1 MQDVRLMTLLCVAE
15 QKNFTRAAQVLALT
29 QPAVSQHVSSL
40 ESELGVKLVLR
51 GKGEVKLTPEG
62 EIVCSYARRINAMY
76 DKMIAELGDPS
87 ATVTK
92 LKIGITHTAENNRIP
107 QVLARYSSLLGK
119 PSITIVTDTIKNLY
133 TLLENYELD
142 MAIVEG
148 KDAREGMRRLMLDT
162 DYLVCVVSP
171 ESALARRSMITL
183 ADLKRE
189 RMIMRL
195 PSSATRALFDSTLES
210 LGENIADFDIILEVD
225 NISTIKD
232 LVKRDLGVSILPRS
246 TCDSEIRKGKL
257 VALPIE
263 NLSMARETNI
273 VYNKDFSHPEVLE
286 DIVKMYRETTERR

>member
-1 MQDVRLMTLLCVAE
+1 MQDVRFATLLCVAD
-15 QKNFTRAAQVLALT
+15 QKNFTRAAQMLALT
-29 QPAVSQHVSSL
+29 QPAVSQHISSL

-62 EIVCSYARRINAMY
+62 EIACSYARRINAMY
-76 DKMIAELGDPS
+76 DKMIAELKDPS
-87 ATVTK
+87 STVTK

-107 QVLARYSSLLGK
+107 QVLARYSTLLGK
-119 PSITIVTDTIKNLY
+119 PSITVITDTIKNLY

-148 KDAREGMRRLMLDT
+148 KDTRDGLCRLMLDT

-171 ESALARRSMITL
+171 DSSLARRSMLTL
-183 ADLKRE
+183 SDLKRE

-195 PSSATRALFDSTLES
+195 PSSATRALFDSTLET
-210 LGENIADFDIILEVD
+210 LGENIADFNIILEVD

-232 LVKRDLGVSILPRS
+232 LVRRDLGVSILARS
-246 TCDSEIRKGKL
+246 TCESEIRKGKL

-273 VYNKDFSHPEVLE
+273 VYYKDFSHPEAIE
-286 DIVKMYRETTERR
+286 DLVKMYRETTARR

>member
-1 MQDVRLMTLLCVAE
+1 MIDNKTETLLAVVE
-15 QKNFTRAAQVLALT
+15 YQNFTRAAESLSMT
-29 QPAVSQHVSSL
+29 QPAVSHHIKLL
-40 ESELGVKLVLR
+40 EEEVGAPLFVR
-51 GKGEVKLTPEG
+51 GKTGLKLTPQG
-62 EIVCSYARRINAMY
+62 EIVVKYARRLKSLNE
-76 DKMIAELGDPS
+76 KMLMELQNSGKHLS
-87 ATVTK
+87 V
-92 LKIGITHTAENNRIP
+92 LRVGITHTAESNLTAAS
-107 QVLARYSSLLGK
+107 LAKYSNIKSDIKIILF
-119 PSITIVTDTIKNLY
+119 TDTINNLY
-133 TLLENYELD
+133 DMLENYEID
-142 MAIVEG
+142 IAIVDG
-148 KDAREGMRRLMLDT
+148 ALSNSHFSSMMLDT

-286 DIVKMYRETTERR
+286 DIVKMYRETTERH

>member
-1 MQDVRLMTLLCVAE
+1 MQDVRFTTLLCVAE
-15 QKNFTRAAQVLALT
+15 QKNFTRAAQILALT
-29 QPAVSQHVSSL
+29 QPAVSQHISSL

-51 GKGEVKLTPEG
+51 GKGEIKLTPEG
-62 EIVCSYARRINAMY
+62 EIACSYARRINAMY
-76 DKMIAELGDPS
+76 DKMLAEIKDPLS
-87 ATVTK
+87 TVTK

-119 PSITIVTDTIKNLY
+119 PSITVITDTIKNLY

-148 KDAREGMRRLMLDT
+148 KDTRDGLRRLMLDT

-171 ESALARRSMITL
+171 DSALARRSMLTL
-183 ADLKRE
+183 SDLKRE

-195 PSSATRALFDSTLES
+195 PSSATRALFDSTLEA

-232 LVKRDLGVSILPRS
+232 LVRRDLGVSILARS
-246 TCDSEIRKGKL
+246 TCESEIRKGKL

-273 VYNKDFSHPEVLE
+273 VYNKDFSHPEAVE
-286 DIVKMYRETTERR
+286 DLVKMYRETSSRK